1 MVVEIGLMITKVYE
15 NKNLIKRIKTK
26 LPLLFFYGN
35 LVGLFR
41 KKVFYLLPSTL
52 FFALFKCDWDGAMQI
67 TQMCF

>member
-26 LPLLFFYGN
+26 LPLLFYYGN

-41 KKVFYLLPSTL
+41 KKSFLFTSEHA
-52 FFALFKCDWDGAMQI
+52 FFALCD
-67 TQMCF
+67 